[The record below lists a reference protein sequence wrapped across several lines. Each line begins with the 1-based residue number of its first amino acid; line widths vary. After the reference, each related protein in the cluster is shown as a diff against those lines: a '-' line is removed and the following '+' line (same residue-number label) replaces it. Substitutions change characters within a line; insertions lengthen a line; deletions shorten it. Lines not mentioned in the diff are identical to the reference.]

1 MKVARSVALC
11 DVRLEEAP
19 EPEAGADG
27 VVCRVLA
34 CGVCGS
40 DVSDAYVAAKLP
52 AVLGHEVVGEVVAL
66 GPAVHG
72 PAIGDRVVIHH
83 HAPCGECPVCAA
95 GHETLCPR
103 FRSTALEPGG
113 FAERV
118 RVSAELVGELLPL
131 DGLDPVVATFAEPLG
146 CALRALDRT
155 ALAAG
160 ERLLVA
166 GAGCAGLLVTA
177 AARDRG
183 VDALYVSEPRPERRA
198 RAVALGARAHGGE
211 QVDVAVVCTG
221 APAAA
226 ARAAEALAP
235 GGRLL
240 LYATPPAA
248 GTPLPVDWS
257 LQFRRELTVL
267 TSWSAGPADM
277 RAAVALLAGGA
288 VDPRPWV
295 THRLG
300 LADTGRALELARS
313 GEALKAV
320 VLP

>member
-1 MKVARSVALC
+1 M
-11 DVRLEEAP
+11 P
-19 EPEAGADG
+19 
-27 VVCRVLA
+27 
-34 CGVCGS
+34 
-40 DVSDAYVAAKLP
+40 
-52 AVLGHEVVGEVVAL
+52 
-66 GPAVHG
+66 
-72 PAIGDRVVIHH
+72 
-83 HAPCGECPVCAA
+83 
-95 GHETLCPR
+95 
-103 FRSTALEPGG
+103 
-113 FAERV
+113 
-118 RVSAELVGELLPL
+118 ELLPL

-155 ALAAG
+155 AVAAG
-160 ERLLVA
+160 ERLFVA

-177 AARDRG
+177 AARARG
-183 VDALYVSEPRPERRA
+183 IDALFVSEPRPERRE
-198 RAVALGARAHGGE
+198 RALALGAREHGGE
-211 QVDVAVVCTG
+211 EVDVAVVCTG

-226 ARAAEALAP
+226 VRAAEALGP

-240 LYATPPAA
+240 LYATPPAP
-248 GTPLPVDWS
+248 GTPLPIDWS

-277 RAAVALLAGGA
+277 RAAVALLARGA

-300 LADTGRALELARS
+300 LAETGRALELARS